1 MVLFLKINME
11 RSCCKCQIYF
21 RSLLCYVLTSRFC
34 ILKDTSGSILEDK
47 HGEILLQVSDL
58 FLFTVASHNGDPNL
72 QFLNILV
79 NKGDVYHQG
88 NVQKIFYN
96 FEYTLSNINA

>member
-1 MVLFLKINME
+1 MFPV
-11 RSCCKCQIYF
+11 
-21 RSLLCYVLTSRFC
+21 V
-34 ILKDTSGSILEDK
+34 LKDTSGIPLLDK

-58 FLFTVASHNGDPNL
+58 FLFTVARHNGDPNL

-88 NVQKIFYN
+88 NVSWHGK
-96 FEYTLSNINA
+96 

>member
-1 MVLFLKINME
+1 M
-11 RSCCKCQIYF
+11 
-21 RSLLCYVLTSRFC
+21 
-34 ILKDTSGSILEDK
+34 
-47 HGEILLQVSDL
+47 SDL

-88 NVQKIFYN
+88 NLQKIFYN
-96 FEYTLSNINA
+96 LEHTLSNNNAYMGESFQDYSLIQDFKADFLSIESQPQNSELGIS